1 MLSLLRTYRGL
12 NPDTVPTATLPISVA
27 LNYHWKGGAYGDV
40 DMPAEPQDQAVI
52 AGFLG
57 TAPAVAAP
65 AAVALTITDMSG
77 TPGRGSTVATALRS
91 NGFIVGGVTQ
101 MAAPGKPVE
110 TVIRYHPGS
119 LADANTVLARL
130 SGSVMLAADQ
140 SVPAGRVALDVGSD
154 VAVAPPSAPVAATP
168 GPSAR
173 VPSPAPSP
181 KASDSITPAHFA
193 AQSYDPTA
201 CPAPGQ

>member
-1 MLSLLRTYRGL
+1 
-12 NPDTVPTATLPISVA
+12 
-27 LNYHWKGGAYGDV
+27 
-40 DMPAEPQDQAVI
+40 
-52 AGFLG
+52 
-57 TAPAVAAP
+57 
-65 AAVALTITDMSG
+65 
-77 TPGRGSTVATALRS
+77 
-91 NGFIVGGVTQ
+91 
-101 MAAPGKPVE
+101 VE

-119 LADANTVLARL
+119 LAEANTVLARL

-154 VAVAPPSAPVAATP
+154 VAVGPPSPPVAATP
-168 GPSAR
+168 GPSVR